1 SARLHAASTVT
12 MGNVSAGNVSVVAD
26 TGAIA
31 NAAGSTRNVSATNL
45 RLQAGGAIGTAARH
59 LTLAV
64 STLSARGA
72 GVFVDEADALT
83 VGNVGVSVTEL
94 GAGTATTVVSDAAQS
109 DLVSLNNGHIVLVA
123 GGTVTLNDG
132 TANGGSAGVAGT
144 AVSAAGTG
152 SILVQATS
160 GDVIVNSDI
169 ASGTGHVTLKAAGSV
184 LLGSATATGVDVST
198 AGTGTV
204 SIDAR
209 SGVLAMAGDAKV
221 AGASARLHAASTV
234 TVGNVSAGNVSVVAD
249 TGAIANA
256 AGSTKNVSATNL
268 RLQAGGA
275 LGTAA

>member
-1 SARLHAASTVT
+1 S
-12 MGNVSAGNVSVVAD
+12 
-26 TGAIA
+26 
-31 NAAGSTRNVSATNL
+31 
-45 RLQAGGAIGTAARH
+45 
-59 LTLAV
+59 
-64 STLSARGA
+64 
-72 GVFVDEADALT
+72 
-83 VGNVGVSVTEL
+83 
-94 GAGTATTVVSDAAQS
+94 VVSDAAQS

-123 GGTVTLNDG
+123 GGTVTLGDG
-132 TANGGSAGVAGT
+132 TANDGIAGVAGT

-169 ASGTGHVTLKAAGSV
+169 TSATGHVTLKAAGSV

-209 SGVLAMAGDAKV
+209 GGALAMAGDAKI

-234 TVGNVSAGNVSVVAD
+234 TVGNVTATSVSLVAD
-249 TGAIANA
+249 TGAIVNA
-256 AGSTKNVSATNL
+256 AGSTKNVSATTL

-275 LGTAA
+275 IGTAT